1 MTYLRYNY
9 QYLVNWLIGARSR
22 RAGPAAAGSRGQS
35 VHNGHIFFSSFINS
49 WLPLRNLID
58 TDEIVPMFKKKHSS
72 KTPPASILLERC
84 ASKPKKDCPAER
96 AWICFVPLCILQY
109 ETMGHTVN
117 CRVKKKL
124 KKDAVLFDWEAAG
137 SSASHAEFK
146 PDTSTV
152 LCVSIMKHLF

>member
-1 MTYLRYNY
+1 MPGR
-9 QYLVNWLIGARSR
+9 
-22 RAGPAAAGSRGQS
+22 PAAPCGCGVPGAVCPQRPY
-35 VHNGHIFFSSFINS
+35 FFQQGRFNS
-49 WLPLRNLID
+49 WLLLRNLID

-72 KTPPASILLERC
+72 KTPPASILLERVVFN
-84 ASKPKKDCPAER
+84 KPQKDCPAKR

-109 ETMGHTVN
+109 ETIGHTVN

-152 LCVSIMKHLF
+152 LCVSMKHLF